1 MVIGICVGHNAVYSP
16 TAALYSDMFP
26 AHVRYS
32 GASLGYQLGGAIAGF
47 VPLTAASLVGA
58 AGGAYWPIAALIAGG
73 GLIGFVCI
81 LLVRPRVEAQLQERT
96 ADLGQ
101 ARAEASSTSRA

>member
-1 MVIGICVGHNAVYSP
+1 
-16 TAALYSDMFP
+16 MFP

-47 VPLTAASLVGA
+47 IPLVAAPLVAA

-73 GLIGFVCI
+73 GLIGFICI
-81 LLVRPRVEAQLQERT
+81 LLVRP
-96 ADLGQ
+96 
-101 ARAEASSTSRA
+101 AEASSS

>member
-1 MVIGICVGHNAVYSP
+1 
-16 TAALYSDMFP
+16 
-26 AHVRYS
+26 VRYS

-47 VPLTAASLVGA
+47 VPLTAGYLVGA

-81 LLVRPRVEAQLQERT
+81 LLVRPLAKTQSHERG
-96 ADLGQ
+96 AEVG
-101 ARAEASSTSRA
+101 EASAEMPSP